1 MRLNGLKINVGCGIM
16 QRQKRYSTFIF
27 VNYFLVLFIRCSL
40 SIAQSQALNFDDA
53 LNIAIKNSPDIQ
65 QARLSL
71 ERSQELLNAENASLK
86 SRFSL
91 NLDPFSFNRAQEFDR
106 FNNTWNTSEVKSSS
120 GLFTVLQPL
129 LWTDG
134 TLALRNQFSWQN
146 SFSEFQGSRLET
158 YSNNL
163 YLSYDQP
170 IFTYNRT
177 RLALEEVQLDKEN
190 AQINYN
196 IRELLLEQ
204 LVAQS
209 FYNTY
214 QNTMALLVAKEDYQ
228 NRMESYQIIK
238 NKVDAGLAAQEEL
251 YQAEL
256 NLTSSKS
263 DVQNQQVTLDNSLD
277 ELKQTIGL
285 SLFDDITVVA
295 DISMDSVKVDL
306 QQAQEFGL
314 QNRFELRQRNI
325 DINIARANLT
335 RAAATNE
342 FKGNISL
349 SYGIIGNNEQF
360 KNVYETPT
368 RNQRVNLSLE
378 IPIWDWGE
386 SESRTKAA
394 QSTIQKSEL
403 SLDEEK
409 NSITIAIRKA
419 YRSLQNQ
426 MVQLE
431 LARQNVK
438 SALLTY
444 DINLERYENGDLTS
458 MDLNLFQN
466 QLSQKKI
473 GLINAMISY
482 KMNLLEL
489 KIESLWDF
497 EKNQP
502 AILIEPD

>member
-1 MRLNGLKINVGCGIM
+1 
-16 QRQKRYSTFIF
+16 
-27 VNYFLVLFIRCSL
+27 
-40 SIAQSQALNFDDA
+40 
-53 LNIAIKNSPDIQ
+53 
-65 QARLSL
+65 
-71 ERSQELLNAENASLK
+71 
-86 SRFSL
+86 
-91 NLDPFSFNRAQEFDR
+91 
-106 FNNTWNTSEVKSSS
+106 
-120 GLFTVLQPL
+120 
-129 LWTDG
+129 
-134 TLALRNQFSWQN
+134 
-146 SFSEFQGSRLET
+146 
-158 YSNNL
+158 
-163 YLSYDQP
+163 
-170 IFTYNRT
+170 
-177 RLALEEVQLDKEN
+177 
-190 AQINYN
+190 
-196 IRELLLEQ
+196 
-204 LVAQS
+204 
-209 FYNTY
+209 
-214 QNTMALLVAKEDYQ
+214 MALLVAKEDYQ
-228 NRMESYQIIK
+228 NRMQSYQIIK

-251 YQAEL
+251 FQAEL

-295 DISMDSVKVDL
+295 DISMDSVTVDL
-306 QQAQEFGL
+306 QQAQDFGL
-314 QNRFELRQRNI
+314 QNRLELRQRNI

-360 KNVYETPT
+360 DNIYETPT

-403 SLDEEK
+403 SLKEEK
-409 NSITIAIRKA
+409 NSITIAIRRA

-426 MVQLE
+426 MVQVE

-438 SALLTY
+438 SAQLTY

-482 KMNLLEL
+482 KMNLLDL

-502 AILIEPD
+502 AILIEPEK